1 MAPAGKMA
9 FMRRFSTFFLLS
21 SLAACLA
28 QDLPATAAPNAPPE
42 VDQALRDRV
51 MKFFQ
56 TLVEGKFRQAEQ
68 YVAED
73 TKDLYY
79 NSPKGSYRSFE
90 ITKITYED
98 SFRKAIVV
106 LQAAREVS
114 TQLGKMT
121 FNTPQ
126 EYTWKLEGGLWCW
139 YVEPARDVRTPFGV
153 LKRSQTAGAPGA
165 PPKPAVKPLVSGVDE
180 IWNQVS
186 ADKQV
191 VHFPANGGSAEVV
204 VRNALPGSI
213 TLKLQAPTIPGLEA
227 RLEHDQ
233 IASKASGRVLLKY
246 TPQSQKPAP
255 TTLNVVVESTN
266 QTIPIQVV
274 FDPPAK

>member
-1 MAPAGKMA
+1 
-9 FMRRFSTFFLLS
+9 MRKFSALFLLG

-28 QDLPATAAPNAPPE
+28 QNPPAAAAPNAPPE

-51 MKFFQ
+51 TKFFQ
-56 TLVEGKFRQAEQ
+56 LQKDGKFRQAEQ

-79 NSPKGSYRSFE
+79 GAPKSRYLSFE
-90 ITKITYED
+90 IKKISYSD
-98 SFRKAIVV
+98 SFRKATVV
-106 LQAAREVS
+106 ARAPYEAA

-121 FNTPQ
+121 FDTAQ
-126 EYTWKLEGGLWCW
+126 ESTWKLEGGLWCW
-139 YVEPARDVRTPFGV
+139 YVEPTREVRTPFGV
-153 LKRSQTAGAPGA
+153 VKPPQTAGAPGA
-165 PPKPAVKPLVSGVDE
+165 PPKPVIRPLISSVE
-180 IWNQVS
+180 ELWKQVS

-191 VHFPANGGSAEVV
+191 VRFPANGGSAEVV
-204 VRNALPGSI
+204 IRNSLPGSI
-213 TLKLQAPTIPGLEA
+213 TLKLQSAPTPGLEA

-233 IASKASGRVLLKY
+233 IPSKASGRVLLKY
-246 TPQSQKPAP
+246 TPQSQQPRPA
-255 TTLNVVVESTN
+255 TVNVLVESTN